1 MTKRFEVPP
10 RGYYRT
16 YRSAVEA
23 LKGGGISAGAYAL
36 YNVLAYY
43 GWRDGGIHGTL
54 TDWAATL
61 RVTLSTLHLWLAEL
75 ERVGLVEREG
85 EGWVLVD
92 ARRSR
97 EQGSSADALAGGDLR
112 VREAIPKDT
121 RPLCA
126 KS

>member
-1 MTKRFEVPP
+1 MAEHFEVPP

-23 LKGGGISAGAYAL
+23 LKNGSISAGAYAL

-43 GWRDGGIHGTL
+43 GWRDGHIHGTL

-75 ERVGLVEREG
+75 ERAGLVAREG
-85 EGWVLVD
+85 EGWMLVD
-92 ARRSR
+92 AWRSR
-97 EQGSSADALAGGDLR
+97 RERPSADALAGTDPR
-112 VREAIPKDT
+112 VREEDSQRYPRT
-121 RPLCA
+121 V
-126 KS
+126 S